1 MSDYVKNKVLRYPI
15 PKSILEKYEKDDIYY
30 VYEDLFPELFNYNK
44 PNYFTITYAYDYDN
58 SIGNY
63 YLDYQLESHYG
74 VDAGDWG
81 FSRELTQEEKEKY
94 ILEFKKIFEDVDMDK
109 VHKVVYN
116 YYNGVDEQDYYSLE
130 NNPNKILD

>member
-15 PKSILEKYEKDDIYY
+15 PKAILEKYSDDDLYY
-30 VYEDLFPELFNYNK
+30 EYEDLFPELFSYNK

-58 SIGNY
+58 NIGNH

-74 VDAGDWG
+74 CDAGDWG
-81 FSRELTQEEKEKY
+81 FSRELTQEEKDKY
-94 ILEFKKIFEDVDMDK
+94 ILEFKKIFEDVDMNK
-109 VHKVVYN
+109 VHKVVYC
-116 YYNGVDEQDYYSLE
+116 YYNGVDEQDYYSLD